1 MSMEKGGCKYME
13 DEHILVTGGAGF
25 IGSHLVRRLLNDNR
39 SVICVDDFN
48 NYYSPLMKENN
59 IKQFLNKKNFK
70 LYRVDIRDFNSLK
83 EIFSSNR
90 ISKVVHLAARA
101 GVRPSLE
108 NPILY
113 EDVNVRGTMH
123 LLELSKNVKNFIF
136 ASSSSVYGNNKKTPF
151 SEHDNVDKAI
161 SPYAATKKAG
171 EVMCHVYHHLY
182 NIPISCLR
190 FFTVYGPS
198 GRPDMATYKFTKWID
213 EEKELLRFGDGHSKR
228 DYTYV
233 DDIIDGVISAL
244 DKQFEYEIF
253 NLGNS
258 HPIELNYFI
267 NVIEE
272 ELGKRAKI
280 TKLPTQPGDVSIT
293 YADISKSKK
302 MLNFQPKVSIED
314 GIAKFVRWYKSTK

>member
-1 MSMEKGGCKYME
+1 MEGDRYVKN
-13 DEHILVTGGAGF
+13 EHILVTGGAGF
-25 IGSHLVRRLLNDNR
+25 IGSNLVRRLLNNNR
-39 SVICVDDFN
+39 FVICVDDFN
-48 NYYSPLMKENN
+48 DYYNPLIKENN
-59 IKQFLNKKNFK
+59 VKQFLNNKNFK

-83 EIFSSNR
+83 KIFSSNR
-90 ISKVVHLAARA
+90 ISRVVHLAARA

-108 NPILY
+108 NPLLY
-113 EDVNVRGTMH
+113 EEVNLRGTMH

-136 ASSSSVYGNNKKTPF
+136 ASSSSVYGNNKKIPF
-151 SEHDNVDKAI
+151 SEKDNVDKAI

-213 EEKELLRFGDGHSKR
+213 EGKELLRFGDGHSKR

-233 DDIIDGVISAL
+233 DDIIDGIISAL

-267 NVIEE
+267 SVIEE

-293 YADISKSKK
+293 YADISKSRK
-302 MLNFQPKVSIED
+302 MLNFQPRVSIED
-314 GIAKFVRWYKSTK
+314 GIAEFVRWYKSTK

>member
-1 MSMEKGGCKYME
+1 MIMESDEYME

-25 IGSHLVRRLLNDNR
+25 IGSHLVRRLLDDNR

-48 NYYSPLMKENN
+48 DYYSPLVKENN
-59 IKQFLNKKNFK
+59 IKPFLSRKNFK

-83 EIFSSNR
+83 GIFSSNR
-90 ISKVVHLAARA
+90 ISGVVHLAARA

-108 NPILY
+108 NPLLY
-113 EDVNVRGTMH
+113 EEVNLKGTMH

-213 EEKELLRFGDGHSKR
+213 EGKEVQRFGDGHSKR
-228 DYTYV
+228 DYTYI
-233 DDIIDGVISAL
+233 DDIIDGVMSAL
-244 DKQFEYEIF
+244 DKQFKYEIF

-258 HPIELNYFI
+258 HPVELNYFI
-267 NVIEE
+267 SVIEE
-272 ELGKRAKI
+272 ELGKRANI

-293 YADISKSKK
+293 YADISKSKE
-302 MLNFQPKVSIED
+302 MLNFQPKISVED
-314 GIAKFVRWYKSTK
+314 GIAEFVRWYKSSK

>member
-1 MSMEKGGCKYME
+1 MEKRGYKYMKNE
-13 DEHILVTGGAGF
+13 QILVTGGAGF
-25 IGSHLVRRLLNDNR
+25 IGSNLVSRLLDDNR

-48 NYYSPLMKENN
+48 DYYNPLIKENN
-59 IKQFLNKKNFK
+59 VKQFLNNKNFK
-70 LYRVDIRDFNSLK
+70 LYRADIRDFNSLK

-90 ISKVVHLAARA
+90 ISRVVHLAARA

-108 NPILY
+108 NPLLY
-113 EDVNVRGTMH
+113 EEVNLKGTMH

-136 ASSSSVYGNNKKTPF
+136 ASSSSVYGNNKKIPF
-151 SEHDNVDKAI
+151 SEKDNVDKAI

-171 EVMCHVYHHLY
+171 EVMCYVYHHLY

-213 EEKELLRFGDGHSKR
+213 EGKKVQKFGDGHSKR

-233 DDIIDGVISAL
+233 DDIIDGVVSAL

-267 NVIEE
+267 SIIEK

-280 TKLPTQPGDVSIT
+280 TKLPIQPGDVSIT
-293 YADISKSKK
+293 YADISKSRK
-302 MLNFQPKVSIED
+302 MLNFQPKVPIVD
-314 GIAKFVRWYKSTK
+314 GIAKFVRWYKKQ

>member
-1 MSMEKGGCKYME
+1 MEGDRYMK

-25 IGSHLVRRLLNDNR
+25 IGSHLVRRLLDDNR

-48 NYYSPLMKENN
+48 NYYSPLTKENN
-59 IKQFLNKKNFK
+59 IKQFLSKKNFK

-83 EIFSSNR
+83 GIFSSNR
-90 ISKVVHLAARA
+90 ISRVVHLAARA
-101 GVRPSLE
+101 GVRPSIKSPL
-108 NPILY
+108 LY
-113 EDVNVRGTMH
+113 EEVNLRGTMH
-123 LLELSKNVKNFIF
+123 LLELSKNVENFIF
-136 ASSSSVYGNNKKTPF
+136 ASSSSVYGNNKKIPF
-151 SEHDNVDKAI
+151 SEGDNVDKAI

-213 EEKELLRFGDGHSKR
+213 EEKELLRFGDGRSKR

-233 DDIIDGVISAL
+233 DDIIDGVVSAL
-244 DKQFEYEIF
+244 DKQFEYEVF

-267 NVIEE
+267 SVIEE

-293 YADISKSKK
+293 YADIGKSRK

-314 GIAKFVRWYKSTK
+314 GIAKFVRWYKKLNP

>member
-1 MSMEKGGCKYME
+1 ME
-13 DEHILVTGGAGF
+13 DKHVLVTGGAGF
-25 IGSHLVRRLLNDNR
+25 IGSNLIKRLLADNR

-48 NYYSPLMKENN
+48 DYYSPLTKENN
-59 IKQFLNKKNFK
+59 IKQFLNHKNFK

-83 EIFSSNR
+83 EIFTSNR
-90 ISKVVHLAARA
+90 ISRVVHLAARA

-108 NPILY
+108 NPLLY
-113 EDVNVRGTMH
+113 EEVNLKGTMH
-123 LLELSKNVKNFIF
+123 LLELSKNVKNFVF

-198 GRPDMATYKFTKWID
+198 GRPDMAPYKFTKWID
-213 EEKELLRFGDGHSKR
+213 EGKEVQRFGNGHSKR

-233 DDIIDGVISAL
+233 DDIVDGVISAM
-244 DKQFEYEIF
+244 DRQFKYEIF

-258 HPIELNYFI
+258 HSIELNYFI
-267 NVIEE
+267 GLIEK
-272 ELGKRAKI
+272 ELGKKAKI
-280 TKLPTQPGDVSIT
+280 IEFPSQPGDVNIT
-293 YADISKSKK
+293 YANISKSKK

-314 GIAKFVRWYKSTK
+314 GIAKFVKWYKTSK